1 MGPRKRGEKMRKG
14 RNPQKMEET
23 EDSAE
28 LGEPSEER
36 TEKVVREKKRRT
48 REQKKYIGAHVS
60 IAGKTHR
67 AHF

>member
-1 MGPRKRGEKMRKG
+1 
-14 RNPQKMEET
+14 MEET